1 MEHPPAN
8 VKKLA
13 FLVFLVLFSLVVAV
27 NSYVTVD
34 TGTVGVVKHFGAV
47 EDHALSEGF
56 HIIKPFVTDV
66 VTVPVS
72 MQSTEAEATA
82 ASKDLQGVHTKV
94 TVQWAINPGSAPRM
108 CQTFGYGDGAWT
120 NGIISPAMQ
129 EVVKAVSA
137 RYTAEQLITQRHEV
151 KLGIEQGLLDFVQ
164 KTLKERGAVGAI
176 RIVNVAI
183 TNFSFS
189 KEFDASIEA
198 KVKAEQDSL
207 RAKNEKE
214 KRITEAEAAAKEATL
229 AADAAAYKIEM
240 ESKARSAAIERES
253 KALDANPNLIQLRI
267 AERWDGKLPTY
278 TGSTV
283 PLLQLK

>member
-1 MEHPPAN
+1 MSPRII
-8 VKKLA
+8 KKIIVSGVLA
-13 FLVFLVLFSLVVAV
+13 LTALIVVFK
-27 NSYVTVD
+27 SYVSVD
-34 TGTVGVVKHFGAV
+34 TGTVAVVKLFGAV
-47 EDHALSEGF
+47 ENNALPEGF
-56 HIIKPFVTDV
+56 HFIKPFVTDV
-66 VTVPVS
+66 VVVPVA
-72 MQSTEAEATA
+72 MQTTTAEATA
-82 ASKDLQGVHTKV
+82 ASKDLQGVHTTV
-94 TVQWAINPGSAPRM
+94 TVQWAINATSAPRM
-108 CQTFGYGDGAWT
+108 CQTFGYGEGVWT

-137 RYTAEQLITQRHEV
+137 RYTAEQLVTQRHDA
-151 KLGIEQGLLDFVQ
+151 KLAIEQGLGEFVQ

-189 KEFDASIEA
+189 KEFDQSIEA

-229 AADAAAYKIEM
+229 AADALAYKIEQ

-253 KALDANPNLIQLRI
+253 KALEANPNLIQLRI

-278 TGSTV
+278 TGNNI
-283 PLLQLK
+283 PMLQVR

>member
-1 MEHPPAN
+1 MSPQTI
-8 VKKLA
+8 KKLITRA
-13 FLVFLVLFSLVVAV
+13 VIVLVVLIV
-27 NSYVTVD
+27 SLNSYVTIN

-47 EDHALSEGF
+47 ENQALSEGF
-56 HIIKPFVTDV
+56 HFVKPFITDIV
-66 VTVPVS
+66 VVPIS
-72 MQSTEAEATA
+72 MQTTEAEATA

-94 TVQWAINPGSAPRM
+94 TVQWAINAGSAPRM
-108 CQTFGYGDGAWT
+108 CQTFGYGDGVWT
-120 NGIISPAMQ
+120 NGIIAPALQ

-151 KLGIEQGLLDFVQ
+151 KLGIEQGLLEFVK
-164 KTLKERGAVGAI
+164 KTLAERGAVGAI

-189 KEFDASIEA
+189 KEFDQSIEA
-198 KVKAEQDSL
+198 KVRAEQDSL

-229 AADAAAYKIEM
+229 AADALAYKTEV

-253 KALDANPNLIQLRI
+253 KALESNPNLIQLRI
-267 AERWDGKLPTY
+267 AERWDGKLPHY
-278 TGSTV
+278 TGSSI
-283 PLLQLK
+283 PLLQLKQ